1 MLNRV
6 SGGTEGIKEYLENG
20 HKQGREQTR
29 DEIDTRIILSGDLD
43 LTDEIIKG
51 MDSEGERYLHITLA
65 FKEDEIERETLEAI
79 TEEFRAFT
87 FAAYEPDEYSL
98 YAEAHMPKVK
108 SYINRKTG
116 EFVERRPHIHI
127 VIPKTNLL
135 TGKHLNPFGMV
146 GMVDDYL
153 DAFQEHTNHKYGLAS
168 PKVNRRLNFTDASEM
183 ISRYKGDIFEGQGK
197 EIKAKLLEALLAEQ
211 VESLEAAERVLAQFG
226 EVRFSRGGYFNV
238 KPHGAAKGI
247 NLTDDFAFSREF
259 LELPQEE
266 KQIRLTEKL
275 QLKYETPGAAKKT
288 PEAITQLLD
297 EWQTFKAKEIK
308 YINSGY
314 RKGYETYRNA
324 DPAEK
329 MRILQEKEK
338 LFYSRYRGETTY
350 ERPTTQRGIGK
361 QYGYKRGGQGID
373 PSQPGSG
380 NRKPYPA
387 AARSIAQ
394 AQSLNRV
401 RDLSSISVVRLAQGS
416 EVLLQDHESDLMEYQ
431 GAKRADALRRNSDS
445 ARLKA
450 TGRAA
455 DAVVS
460 QLLRDLREGK
470 EIRKDDLNPLM
481 TIIKT
486 RLDASR
492 LLADLARSHGVIAS
506 KYEITKGDDGG
517 DRITCGTKNL
527 NLSDFLTK
535 ELNLPWTEAR
545 EILQASYRRQMEH
558 EPHQRQHQNP
568 RKELWANYQAYRKA
582 QAVARSDRKA
592 ELRKARASDLAASKK
607 AFYARR
613 SEIQS
618 DRSLKPAERKA
629 ALSLAR
635 MQRIERDQELKAR
648 NKRERDAITA
658 EGRKPYTEQYRD
670 YLAEQAQQGSEIALS
685 ELRRMQPEAL
695 KKESEGELY
704 IKPLA
709 FRDEPADP
717 INRRLSYQVHQNG
730 DVTYKRDGVDV
741 LRDQGQR
748 VQMLQTDEQSIETGL
763 RLAMQKFGPNL
774 TLSGSQEFQRQ
785 TALVAAEL
793 GLHVKFTDPAINAV
807 MEQRKADLAA
817 ERAREADARSAAKA
831 KTVATP
837 DHIRDSLDE
846 AMRLAKHDDV
856 NPTTP
861 EKQLYYGNVV
871 GRTAHHI
878 IQRGRNGQALVVHEL
893 AKLGLTKQQLEAL
906 KINSKLSVDYR
917 KDKPIVRVV
926 DPDLEKQKQSERGR

>member
-6 SGGTEGIKEYLENG
+6 GGGTEGIKEYLENG
-20 HKQGREQTR
+20 HKQGREQSR
-29 DEIDTRIILSGDLD
+29 DELDTRIILSGDLD
-43 LTDEIIKG
+43 LTDTIIKG
-51 MDSEGERYLHITLA
+51 MDREGERYLHITLA
-65 FKEDEIERETLEAI
+65 FKEDEIERKTLEAI

-87 FAAYEPDEYSL
+87 FAAYEPDEYNF

-108 SYINRKTG
+108 SYIHRKTG
-116 EFVERRPHIHI
+116 EFVERKPHIHI

-135 TGKHLNPFGMV
+135 SGKHLNPFGMV
-146 GMVDDYL
+146 GLIDNYL
-153 DAFQEHTNHKYGLAS
+153 DAFQEHINNKHGLAS
-168 PKVNRRLNFTDASEM
+168 PKVHRRIHFSDASEM
-183 ISRYKGDIFEGQGK
+183 ISRYKGDIFDSQGH
-197 EIKAKLLEALLAEQ
+197 EMKAKLLA
-211 VESLEAAERVLAQFG
+211 SLMASNVQSFEAAQQVLSEFG
-226 EVRFSRGGYFNV
+226 EVKERRKGYLNI
-238 KPHGAAKGI
+238 KPHGAARGI
-247 NLTDDFAFSREF
+247 NLKEFVFSREF
-259 LELPQEE
+259 LELPQAE
-266 KQIRLTEKL
+266 KQIRLTQKL
-275 QLKYETPGAAKKT
+275 QLKYEVPGAAKKS
-288 PEAITQLLD
+288 PEAITKLVE
-297 EWQTFKAKEIK
+297 EWRTFKAKEIK
-308 YINSGY
+308 YVNSGY
-314 RKGYETYRNA
+314 SKGYEIYRSA

-329 MRILQEKEK
+329 FRILQDKEQ
-338 LFYSRYRGETTY
+338 LFYSRYRGEITN

-361 QYGYKRGGQGID
+361 QYGYKRSGQGID
-373 PSQPGSG
+373 SSQPGSG

-394 AQSLNRV
+394 AQPLDRV
-401 RDLSSISVVRLAQGS
+401 RDLSSVSVVRLDQGS
-416 EVLLQDHESDLMEYQ
+416 EMLLQDHESDLMEHQ
-431 GAKRADALRRNSDS
+431 GTKRADALRWNSDS
-445 ARLKA
+445 AGLRT
-450 TGRAA
+450 TGRTA

-470 EIRKDDLNPLM
+470 KLREAETQPLM
-481 TIIKT
+481 AIVKT
-486 RLDASR
+486 RMDASR

-506 KYEITKGDDGG
+506 KYEVTKGKDGS
-517 DRITCGTKNL
+517 DRIKCGTRNL
-527 NLSDFLTK
+527 NVSDFLTK
-535 ELNLPWTEAR
+535 ELNLPWAEA
-545 EILQASYRRQMEH
+545 EQILQTSYKRQVER
-558 EPHQRQHQNP
+558 EPYQRQQQTP
-568 RKELWANYQAYRKA
+568 RKELWANYQAHRKA
-582 QAVARSDRKA
+582 QAVARNDRKA

-618 DRSLKPAERKA
+618 DKTLKPAERKA

-658 EGRKPYTEQYRD
+658 EGRKTYTEQYRD
-670 YLAEQAQQGSEIALS
+670 YLAEQAQQGSEVALS

-709 FRDEPADP
+709 FKDEPADP

-807 MEQRKADLAA
+807 MEQRKADLVA
-817 ERAREADARSAAKA
+817 ERAREADARRAAKGNP
-831 KTVATP
+831 VATP
-837 DHIRDSLDE
+837 DHIRDSLAE
-846 AMRLAKHDDV
+846 AMRLAKLDDK
-856 NPTTP
+856 NPTAP

-871 GRTAHHI
+871 ARTAHHV

-917 KDKPIVRVV
+917 KDKPVVRVV